1 MKTIYRLT
9 GPGMMEDYVELKEES
24 LNSIIREMEDIIDDY
39 KMNVV
44 DSIDLNN
51 FSNDDFALRYKVPD
65 DMYDRLAKRKVT
77 TWGQVDVIAGYMGYA
92 EVCDG
97 NKHASWNYRFD
108 SVAEVS

>member
-51 FSNDDFALRYKVPD
+51 FSNDDFAIKYEVPD

-77 TWGQVDVIAGYMGYA
+77 TWGQVDVIADYMGYA